1 MPDDYFGRLLARY
14 APAGR
19 DGLPGAGGGQR
30 VLVRPRPAEP
40 FERIEALRN
49 TPAGPDD
56 PAPLLPQAPPGAV
69 ARGEPVRYE
78 REVRTVAERET
89 VVRMPQPGPPDG
101 PGRPAPQLPAE
112 SGLLRP
118 VALPDPGSRA
128 APPVAVRP
136 RGRAG
141 EAGEDGSVV
150 RPGAPSPARRG
161 AEAAPRVVAAALR
174 PRTDEVPAPRDAAR
188 AAAAG
193 RRGQR
198 PAERVVHVQ
207 IGRLEVSAAGAE
219 RPARGTAARPERTER
234 RGPSLSLADYL
245 SRDEKRN

>member
-1 MPDDYFGRLLARY
+1 M
-14 APAGR
+14 
-19 DGLPGAGGGQR
+19 GGGQGAPPGGSTGR

-56 PAPLLPQAPPGAV
+56 PAPLLPQAPLGAV
-69 ARGEPVRYE
+69 AGGDPVRYE

-89 VVRMPQPGPPDG
+89 VVRMPRPGPPDG
-101 PGRPAPQLPAE
+101 PERPAPQLRVE

-118 VALPDPGSRA
+118 VALPDPGSRT
-128 APPVAVRP
+128 APTVAVRP

-141 EAGEDGSVV
+141 EAGEDASVL
-150 RPGAPSPARRG
+150 RPGVPSPAPRG
-161 AEAAPRVVAAALR
+161 AQAAPRAVAAALR

-188 AAAAG
+188 AAAAA

>member
-14 APAGR
+14 APAGP
-19 DGLPGAGGGQR
+19 DGLPEAGGR
-30 VLVRPRPAEP
+30 RRALVRPRPAEP
-40 FERIEALRN
+40 FERIEALRS

-56 PAPLLPQAPPGAV
+56 PAPLLPQAPLGAV
-69 ARGEPVRYE
+69 AGGEPVRYE

-89 VVRMPQPGPPDG
+89 VVRMPQAGPPDD
-101 PGRPAPQLPAE
+101 PERPSPQLPLE
-112 SGLLRP
+112 SRLLRP
-118 VALPDPGSRA
+118 VVLPDPGSRTA
-128 APPVAVRP
+128 VPVAVRP

-141 EAGEDGSVV
+141 TADEDGAVV

-161 AEAAPRVVAAALR
+161 AEAAPRVVAPALR
-174 PRTDEVPAPRDAAR
+174 PRTEEVPAPRDAAR

-207 IGRLEVSAAGAE
+207 IGRLEVSAASSE
-219 RPARGTAARPERTER
+219 RPTRGTAARPERTER

-245 SRDEKRN
+245 SRDEKRS